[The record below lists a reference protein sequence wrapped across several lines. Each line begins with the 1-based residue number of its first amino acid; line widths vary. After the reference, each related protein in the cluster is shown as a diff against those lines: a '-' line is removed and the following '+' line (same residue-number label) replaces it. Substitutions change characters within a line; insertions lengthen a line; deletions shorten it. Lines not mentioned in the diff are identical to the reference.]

1 LDKLDYR
8 GPLYEFGVSMVVK
21 IVAVD
26 QHPLTLLGLTELLK
40 SVPEFDLIGTCTSIA
55 DARQEVF
62 KLQPDILLIDIKLPD
77 GCGLKLIK
85 ELKNSSLSI
94 KTVILTMAMN
104 DEQTIEALRCGV
116 KGVLLKNMPA
126 HLMVQCLQKVAAG
139 GLWMEKESI
148 GQAFEKMLHREAGMR
163 RLATILTA
171 RETEVMR
178 WVASGLSNQQIATK
192 LIVQEG
198 TIKIHVHNIY
208 RKLGVN
214 NRVDLTLYAQKR
226 GLV

>member
-1 LDKLDYR
+1 
-8 GPLYEFGVSMVVK
+8 MVVK

>member
-1 LDKLDYR
+1 
-8 GPLYEFGVSMVVK
+8 MAVK

-55 DARQEVF
+55 DARQEVC

-94 KTVILTMAMN
+94 KTVILTIAMN